1 MIMRYDIFDFT
12 TEGMTLAQRAWR
24 VAFLLA
30 LVAVLVLDLFVWRP

>member
-1 MIMRYDIFDFT
+1 MIMKHDIFEFT

-30 LVAVLVLDLFVWRP
+30 LVAVLVLDIYVWRP

>member
-1 MIMRYDIFDFT
+1 LNHDPFEIT

-30 LVAVLVLDLFVWRP
+30 CIGVAALDLYVWRAV